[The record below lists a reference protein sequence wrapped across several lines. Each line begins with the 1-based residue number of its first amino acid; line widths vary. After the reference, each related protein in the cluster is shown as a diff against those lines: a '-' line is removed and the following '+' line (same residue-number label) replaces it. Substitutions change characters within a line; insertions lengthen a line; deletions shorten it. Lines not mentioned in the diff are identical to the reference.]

1 MPWCSIWIL
10 YLKGFNQVTSISSY
24 IINISSIYNYS
35 QIQLEQFGPTAIFA
49 GFCAWLV
56 GTIWN
61 QQVSSISS
69 LFGFSFS
76 LKSHSCCASG
86 LQFLGAFGLWYLWFL
101 RTNIAFQ
108 DSKLQKTTQC
118 EHRGT
123 WSNMIQLWVQHDPTM
138 GPNSMAPKV
147 TEFAI
152 RCFSS
157 TDPSNH
163 SWSPWTTGR
172 TWKRAWWTPK
182 NAPGVWPNLLR
193 CHKHVETSRNM
204 SWSSW
209 SSDIFADSIR
219 ISSEWEDWEGCLWNL
234 VRTWEQEFAKLQ

>member
-1 MPWCSIWIL
+1 MPWCSILIL
-10 YLKGFNQVTSISSY
+10 YLKGFKQVTSISSY

-76 LKSHSCCASG
+76 LKSRSCCASG
-86 LQFLGAFGLWYLWFL
+86 LQFLGAFQQ
-101 RTNIAFQ
+101 T
-108 DSKLQKTTQC
+108 TTQC

-138 GPNSMAPKV
+138 DPNSMAPKV
-147 TEFAI
+147 TGFAI

-204 SWSSW
+204 SW
-209 SSDIFADSIR
+209 
-219 ISSEWEDWEGCLWNL
+219 
-234 VRTWEQEFAKLQ
+234 